1 MVCSPKPEIVL
12 KLDTGRLTVKDLRDD
27 ILIKALNMVN
37 PDVMV
42 EGKGIILISSE
53 EGETDC
59 NNDKILKD
67 LKIVDGCV
75 LKVDDFFQSY
85 ELTITLIHKDTERE
99 DASLFEVIADP
110 SLIKPESNGSTTT
123 TATDASQDKS
133 AVGSAEEVDPSPA
146 KKPKPAEVN
155 EGEDSDDDLCVIE
168 DDDVEIVQDL
178 STGAGSSSNSSDPA
192 TAGSSSIRS
201 PPKKRKPAGVEQEEG
216 PSAKR
221 LKSLSAEEDDDDLIC
236 IDDD

>member
-12 KLDTGRLTVKDLRDD
+12 KLDTGKVKVKDLRDD

-42 EGKGIILISSE
+42 DGKGIILISSE

-59 NNDKILKD
+59 NNEKILKD
-67 LKIVDGCV
+67 LSIVDGCV

-85 ELTITLIHKDTERE
+85 ELTITIIHKDFER
-99 DASLFEVIADP
+99 DDSGLFEVIADP
-110 SLIKPESNGSTTT
+110 SLLKPETNGSKVKPSD
-123 TATDASQDKS
+123 TDIADAKEDDS
-133 AVGSAEEVDPSPA
+133 VSPA
-146 KKPKPAEVN
+146 KKPKLSEVN
-155 EGEDSDDDLCVIE
+155 TADDSDDDLCVIE
-168 DDDVEIVQDL
+168 DDDVEFVQDTPT
-178 STGAGSSSNSSDPA
+178 TGAGSSSSNSSDTA
-192 TAGSSSIRS
+192 QSAGSSLIRS
-201 PPKKRKPAGVEQEEG
+201 PPKKRKPAGLEVEQG

-221 LKSLSAEEDDDDLIC
+221 SKVLAEQEDDDDLIC